1 MKITKRILKQIIK
14 EELQNLKKESSD
26 ESHEGGMTH
35 GEPRTDVDTDVDP
48 EHMTHG
54 EYFVWD
60 DGPAGMAAVLDEF
73 SVAIRQARDDG
84 ISPMDIRAFVEQ
96 VLGPAQ
102 SDEIID
108 V

>member
-14 EELQNLKKESSD
+14 EELQNLKEGEVSQIVAD
-26 ESHEGGMTH
+26 EPPVEKPH
-35 GEPRTDVDTDVDP
+35 VDD
-48 EHMTHG
+48 MSAG
-54 EYFVWD
+54 EYYASRRMGLAWNSPTAD
-60 DGPAGMAAVLDEF
+60 ELDLF
-73 SVAIRQARDDG
+73 SAAIRDAREAVG
-84 ISPMDIRAFVEQ
+84 SPKDVLAFVQQ

>member
-14 EELQNLKKESSD
+14 EELQNLK
-26 ESHEGGMTH
+26 EGEVSQIVA
-35 GEPRTDVDTDVDP
+35 GEPHED
-48 EHMTHG
+48 EMTAG
-54 EYFVWD
+54 EYYASRRMGLAWNSPTAD
-60 DGPAGMAAVLDEF
+60 ELDLF
-73 SVAIRQARDDG
+73 SAAIRDAREAVG
-84 ISPMDIRAFVEQ
+84 SPKDVLAFVQQ

>member
-1 MKITKRILKQIIK
+1 MKITKAKLQQLIK

-26 ESHEGGMTH
+26 EIAVATH

>member
-14 EELQNLKKESSD
+14 EELQNLK
-26 ESHEGGMTH
+26 EGEMSQIVA
-35 GEPRTDVDTDVDP
+35 GEPHED
-48 EHMTHG
+48 EMTAG
-54 EYFVWD
+54 EYYASRRMGLAWNSPTAD
-60 DGPAGMAAVLDEF
+60 ELDLF
-73 SVAIRQARDDG
+73 SAAIRDAREAVG
-84 ISPMDIRAFVEQ
+84 SPKDVLAFVQQ